1 MVARVIKIKGNRILF
16 FLLSLANL
24 LNPIAHSAEP
34 RPGQIYPG
42 GSQID
47 SRELG
52 VHFSIPKNWQGGL
65 APFGEMFLMEPQGG
79 GALMFVIADKMSVDQ
94 TYQALQGPVEVPD
107 VGKLVLQGKINRVG
121 NTFSGNYDVSFNP
134 ALTAEV
140 KAKSAENG
148 TSIAFFLVSEAAQA
162 ARLRQQLDE
171 VFKSLKVQPRQSA
184 MEKSKPDNSTATE
197 TDKSWLTYL
206 KGKHIVRFF
215 TGIKP

>member
-1 MVARVIKIKGNRILF
+1 
-16 FLLSLANL
+16 
-24 LNPIAHSAEP
+24 
-34 RPGQIYPG
+34 
-42 GSQID
+42 
-47 SRELG
+47 
-52 VHFSIPKNWQGGL
+52 
-65 APFGEMFLMEPQGG
+65 
-79 GALMFVIADKMSVDQ
+79 
-94 TYQALQGPVEVPD
+94 

-215 TGIKP
+215 TGSGYTEEQHIWLCSNGNYARRFDSGGFGGGASGAVQANYDGTWTATGEGERGRLILNSADGRVSFDLRWDYNINRLYVDGKRWLHDKNNACD